1 MYYAEETMANDILHW
16 WDRWDNK
23 FLCSTWN
30 DMKAVLQHQF
40 AHPLKSK
47 QKVAIAHGPN
57 LQGTKENVRSSWA
70 DTIVEDKYLPD
81 SNRLASDINSY
92 KKLGSGVIYGKSVH
106 AVFSSLN

>member
-1 MYYAEETMANDILHW
+1 
-16 WDRWDNK
+16 
-23 FLCSTWN
+23 
-30 DMKAVLQHQF
+30 
-40 AHPLKSK
+40 
-47 QKVAIAHGPN
+47 
-57 LQGTKENVRSSWA
+57 VRSSWA